1 MTRDAREAFLA
12 DVRVGVLA
20 VAEPGRGP
28 CAVPV
33 WDRYTPGEAV
43 RITTSPTSRKA
54 RLLREAG
61 RASLCV
67 QTERLPYKYVSVEGP
82 IELVDTDVST
92 DQRLI
97 AHRYMGEQLGE
108 QCLKSK
114 AFDLSD
120 EVLLLLYP
128 ERWWSVDF
136 SQVTLN
142 E

>member
-12 DVRVGVLA
+12 GVHVGVLA
-20 VAEPGRGP
+20 VAESGRGP

-33 WDRYTPGEAV
+33 WYRYTPGEAI

-67 QTERLPYKYVSVEGP
+67 QTERLPYQYVTVEGRV
-82 IELVDTDVST
+82 ELVETDVT
-92 DQRLI
+92 GDQRAI

-108 QCLKSK
+108 QYLKSK

-120 EVLLLLYP
+120 EVLLLLHP
-128 ERWWSVDF
+128 ERWGSVDF
-136 SQVTLN
+136 SQVSLD

>member
-12 DVRVGVLA
+12 DVHVGVLA
-20 VAEPGRGP
+20 VAEPGCGP

-33 WDRYTPGEAV
+33 WYRYALGEAI
-43 RITTSPTSRKA
+43 RITTSPSSRKA
-54 RLLREAG
+54 RLLRASG

-82 IELVDTDVST
+82 IELVDTDVRT
-92 DQRLI
+92 EQRVI

-108 QCLKSK
+108 QYLKSK

-120 EVLLLLYP
+120 EVLLLLHP

-136 SQVTLN
+136 SQVSLD